1 VEEKE
6 GGENERAG
14 LATGL
19 AGWGKGGRPAGL
31 GQRLSGPNA
40 ERREGDQGEI
50 FFFSF
55 YKTILNFHFQKILN
69 SFLNS
74 VKTTHHIK
82 RYATTGVHK
91 HVSTL
96 IFAFNFVKIIISL
109 S

>member
-50 FFFSF
+50 FFFF
-55 YKTILNFHFQKILN
+55 IL
-69 SFLNS
+69 
-74 VKTTHHIK
+74 
-82 RYATTGVHK
+82 
-91 HVSTL
+91 
-96 IFAFNFVKIIISL
+96 
-109 S
+109 

>member
-1 VEEKE
+1 
-6 GGENERAG
+6 

-31 GQRLSGPNA
+31 GQRLSGPKA

-50 FFFSF
+50 IFSF
-55 YKTILNFHFQKILN
+55 YKIILTFLFQKILN

-82 RYATTGVHK
+82 RYAT
-91 HVSTL
+91 
-96 IFAFNFVKIIISL
+96 A
-109 S
+109 